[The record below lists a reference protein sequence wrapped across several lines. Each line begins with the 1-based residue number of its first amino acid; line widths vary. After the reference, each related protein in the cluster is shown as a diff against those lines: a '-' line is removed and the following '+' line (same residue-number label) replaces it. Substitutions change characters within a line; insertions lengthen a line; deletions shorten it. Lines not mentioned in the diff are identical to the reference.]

1 MYLKP
6 IKSFYQPSGLMWIIS
21 WSWVAAIGLI
31 SLIIQLEITHFNFW
45 TGVTL
50 IIFLVALVLSVYR
63 RRVYLLED
71 RLYIGRIFYHYD
83 SVDLED
89 VEDYRIGK
97 KHHVMLVVNGQQHNY
112 LLQTKFLNQL
122 KNDLVLKDLERN

>member
-1 MYLKP
+1 MKP

-50 IIFLVALVLSVYR
+50 IIFVIALILSIFR
-63 RRVYLLED
+63 RRVYLIDD

-83 SVDLED
+83 SIDLTGLEAFSF
-89 VEDYRIGK
+89 GK
-97 KHHVMLVVNGQQHNY
+97 QHRFTFTKNGHEHSY
-112 LLQTKFLNQL
+112 LLQTKFFDQV
-122 KNDLVLKDLERN
+122 KAIVDGHDLERN